1 MARRKV
7 TKGELQ
13 RIQKAREIKKRKNT
27 SGDEEEPDGEKD
39 VCAVCDDGGSLTC
52 CDGVCQRSFHLVDR
66 EEDGEEHDCFEKLGL
81 TLEQAKMIIDMEQ
94 GFICKNCQY
103 KQHQCF
109 ACGLLGSSDDTSSQ
123 LEV

>member
-39 VCAVCDDGGSLTC
+39 VCAVCDDGGSLTW
-52 CDGVCQRSFHLVDR
+52 
-66 EEDGEEHDCFEKLGL
+66 
-81 TLEQAKMIIDMEQ
+81 
-94 GFICKNCQY
+94 
-103 KQHQCF
+103 
-109 ACGLLGSSDDTSSQ
+109 
-123 LEV
+123 